1 MFLPFLRLP
10 MPKLKQ
16 WHTAAVHLCKENIM
30 SSKISKETGMTLARE
45 IRLKSVVPHINTLN
59 DDLKKQLALL
69 DEDEI
74 EVLSCIKDK
83 LNSGLSDELA
93 QAADTVGGFV
103 W

>member
-1 MFLPFLRLP
+1 M
-10 MPKLKQ
+10 
-16 WHTAAVHLCKENIM
+16 T
-30 SSKISKETGMTLARE
+30 SKINKETGMTLARE
-45 IRLKSVVPHINTLN
+45 VRLKSIVPQISTFN

-83 LNSGLSDELA
+83 LNSGLNDELT

>member
-1 MFLPFLRLP
+1 

-16 WHTAAVHLCKENIM
+16 WHTAAIQLIMENIM
-30 SSKISKETGMTLARE
+30 SNKINKETGMTLAHE
-45 IRLKSVVPHINTLN
+45 VRLKNVVPQISTLN
-59 DDLKKQLALL
+59 NDLKKQLALL

-74 EVLSCIKDK
+74 EVLTCIKDK
-83 LNSGLSDELA
+83 LNSGLTDELA